1 MTTLTKKTDAATAVS
16 ALRATFSTGATKKRQ
31 WRESQLV
38 ALRRMLLENE
48 EVLEAAL
55 LSDLGK
61 SATEAQLTELGLV
74 VGEINTALKSLGRWL
89 AP

>member
-1 MTTLTKKTDAATAVS
+1 MTTLTKKTDAATTVS